1 MIERGMPS
9 RLRGNRMKL
18 GRFHAAVT
26 AGMLVALAATAQDS
40 TPEQAAEPATAQAIP
55 TVQPYSVAPAP
66 DPLATAAA
74 VYATYQSDVTRLEQQ
89 KFEDVASIQT
99 ALSDLGS
106 QNHDQLSRG
115 WIAYS
120 ALIASQDPEFRAAVR
135 DGEAY
140 YGRDFLVRGLQND
153 VRFARTMHGGS
164 AAVSAALNA
173 GAADAQRLQATAQTV
188 KQQAYSLQSYG
199 WAKGTLSDSGALAT
213 RLRADSLV
221 GRTASSDMT
230 TAFRAPDIGNVLSTA
245 GRAGTPS
252 IWRNIT
258 GATDRVR
265 VANVGTITR
274 GTRRTVAPGSE
285 QVADKIATLAAYR
298 VLGSEQTGP
307 APIQGAMTESQTSGC
322 MNMANLNLQQCI
334 AATHQHFEVPFC
346 LGEHALAEIG
356 SCIAKVS
363 N

>member
-18 GRFHAAVT
+18 GKIHAAVT
-26 AGMLVALAATAQDS
+26 AGALLALTATAQNN
-40 TPEQAAEPATAQAIP
+40 TPEQASEPAPAAAMP
-55 TVQPYSVAPAP
+55 TVQPYSMAPAP

-74 VYATYQSDVTRLEQQ
+74 VYATYQGDVTRLEQQ
-89 KFEDVASIQT
+89 RFEDVASIQT
-99 ALSDLGS
+99 ALNDLGS

-153 VRFARTMHGGS
+153 VRYARTLHGGS

-199 WAKGTLSDSGALAT
+199 WAKGKLGDSGALAT

-221 GRTASSDMT
+221 GRTASNDMT
-230 TAFRAPDIGNVLSTA
+230 TAFRAPDIGTVLSTA
-245 GRAGTPS
+245 GRAGAPS
-252 IWRNIT
+252 IWRNISGT
-258 GATDRVR
+258 ADRVR

-274 GTRRTVAPGSE
+274 GTRRSVAPGSE